1 MTQVETFLRDIF
13 KKITSG
19 IVILTGSGTETSTA
33 STVTSSTASPVAAGK
48 ASVIFTTNGTFAGT
62 ILGATRLPLTTYS
75 FTVSN
80 PSKTLDAIAYTVT
93 SGSMIIDVTV

>member
-19 IVILTGSGTETSTA
+19 IVILTGSGTETS
-33 STVTSSTASPVAAGK
+33 STASPVAAGK

-62 ILGATRLPLTTYS
+62 ILGAVRLPSTTYS